1 MENSKLDNTEKDFI
15 KELLKED
22 VARIDKKLKHHINKY
37 SEKEQLEL
45 IYRSALA
52 FNIKQKISKLG
63 S

>member
-1 MENSKLDNTEKDFI
+1 MKNSKLDNAEKDFI
-15 KELLKED
+15 KELIKEEA
-22 VARIDKKLKHHINKY
+22 ARIYKKLKHIDSYN
-37 SEKEQLEL
+37 EKEQLEL